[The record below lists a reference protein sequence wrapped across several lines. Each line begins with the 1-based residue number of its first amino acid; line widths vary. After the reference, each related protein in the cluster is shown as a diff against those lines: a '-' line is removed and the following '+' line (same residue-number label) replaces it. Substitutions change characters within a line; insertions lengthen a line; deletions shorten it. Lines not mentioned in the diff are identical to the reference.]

1 MTDPIIQRIETFRCA
16 RGPLTAERR
25 NRGYTLYLAASGQPV
40 ARLRPAKGK
49 DDRVEV
55 LYWSLWKE
63 QWTHAGPLGRA
74 ALTIDRALELIA
86 AEDIFWT
93 SS

>member
-1 MTDPIIQRIETFRCA
+1 MTDPIIQRIEAFQCD

-25 NRGYTLYLAASGQPV
+25 NRGYTLYHATSAQPV
-40 ARLRPAKGK
+40 ARLRPTKGK
-49 DDRVEV
+49 PDRVEV
-55 LYWSLWKE
+55 LYWSHWKE
-63 QWTHAGPLGRA
+63 SWTQAGPFGRA

-93 SS
+93 GS